1 MFIMLQADAVQY
13 EDGGSDTAR
22 VAELRHHSVQVGETP
37 AGEPYLEVAV
47 ACQPPRLR
55 DAGLGAK
62 AGLEAVRVHAGR
74 HPHPDQCVH
83 CTRICCPPGI
93 VFHAGTGTGRLVVIR
108 PGFTWTWFTPT
119 GSSIS
124 ANACSLTSI
133 HG

>member
-13 EDGGSDTAR
+13 EDRGGDTAS

-62 AGLEAVRVHAGR
+62 ARLEAVGSTPA
-74 HPHPDQCVH
+74 
-83 CTRICCPPGI
+83 
-93 VFHAGTGTGRLVVIR
+93 VIR
-108 PGFTWTWFTPT
+108 TRTSASTAPAFAARRELPFTPVP
-119 GSSIS
+119 GPGG
-124 ANACSLTSI
+124 LW
-133 HG
+133 